1 VAVDYEFVVE
11 PRVGL
16 KLESSVEDLPYPCH
30 RAPDTVP
37 SDTEKTAWAKV
48 SCYADIL
55 FFAASSEEKHDA
67 AVMLYDGESS
77 VLLLP
82 PHKRVT
88 EFLP

>member
-16 KLESSVEDLPYPCH
+16 KLHSSIEDLPYPRH

-37 SDTEKTAWAKV
+37 IDAEKAAWAKV
-48 SCYADIL
+48 SCYADVLLI
-55 FFAASSEEKHDA
+55 AASSEEKHDA

-88 EFLP
+88 DVLP